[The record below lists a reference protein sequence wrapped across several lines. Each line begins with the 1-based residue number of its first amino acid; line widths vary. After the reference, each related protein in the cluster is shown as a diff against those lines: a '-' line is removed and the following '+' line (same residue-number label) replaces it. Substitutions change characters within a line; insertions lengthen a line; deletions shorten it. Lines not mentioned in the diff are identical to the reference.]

1 MAYYNTSS
9 AYDFGVFERPVH
21 TAAEE
26 APVRQ
31 AAQPKRRAQVIQ
43 LEERQLRRSHR
54 RNANAFKTV
63 VGLVAVMVLLSAIG
77 AVVFSQVQLTELTAK
92 INAAD
97 KLLTEQKSI
106 SVQLEMQAASRMNT
120 DEIAVYA
127 RERLGMEKVTEG
139 QTTYINLAQDDTGVV
154 HQENEQPSALKE
166 LWNTIRS
173 AFS

>member
-1 MAYYNTSS
+1 
-9 AYDFGVFERPVH
+9 
-21 TAAEE
+21 
-26 APVRQ
+26 
-31 AAQPKRRAQVIQ
+31 
-43 LEERQLRRSHR
+43 
-54 RNANAFKTV
+54 
-63 VGLVAVMVLLSAIG
+63 
-77 AVVFSQVQLTELTAK
+77 
-92 INAAD
+92 
-97 KLLTEQKSI
+97 
-106 SVQLEMQAASRMNT
+106 MNT